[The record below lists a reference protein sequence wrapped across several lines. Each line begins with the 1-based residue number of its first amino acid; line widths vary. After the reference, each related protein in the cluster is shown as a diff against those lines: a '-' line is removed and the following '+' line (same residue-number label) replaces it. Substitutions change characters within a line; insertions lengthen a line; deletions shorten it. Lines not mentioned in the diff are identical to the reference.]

1 MTNEDPGPTGA
12 TLASYLEETGIR
24 DEVYS
29 AAIKDVIA
37 WQFEQARLATGMSKV
52 RLAAAMKTS
61 RTQVE
66 RVLDPQNV
74 AVSLDTLVRAA
85 AALGKRLK
93 VELEDA
99 L

>member
-1 MTNEDPGPTGA
+1 MTNKDPGPVGA
-12 TLASYLEETGIR
+12 TLDSYLEENGIR

-37 WQFEQARLATGMSKV
+37 WQFEQARLANGMSKV
-52 RLAAAMKTS
+52 RLASAMKTS

>member
-1 MTNEDPGPTGA
+1 MTDKDPGPIGA
-12 TLASYLEETGIR
+12 TLESYLEENGIR
-24 DEVYS
+24 DDVYS

-37 WQFEQARLATGMSKV
+37 WQFEEARQATGMSKV